1 MNGQALPIE
10 DYAMI
15 GDRLTAAIIGCNGSM
30 DWLCLPRFD
39 SGACFA
45 ALVGGPENGFW
56 RIAPKADTRGTR
68 LYREGTMVLETR
80 FETPEGAAVVIDF
93 MVPELASTHVFRV
106 VRGVR
111 GHVAMAMQMALR
123 FDYGM
128 SIPWVTK
135 LPADQGSGI
144 VAIAGPDL
152 VVLRSAVHLHGRDMT
167 TLADFTVRAGQT
179 ISFQFSHGPS
189 HLPPPAA
196 MDAEAALLCTE
207 AYWREFS
214 GRCTYAGPGAE
225 FPRWKQAVDR
235 SLLTLKALSYA
246 PTGGIVAAPTTSLP
260 ESLGGGRNWDYRY
273 CWLRDATLVLLS
285 LMGAGYNEEA
295 VQWRDWL
302 QRTIAGSAAQL
313 QIMYGLSGERR
324 LDEWEVPWLAGYQ
337 GAKPVRIGNAA
348 SSQVQ
353 LDVYGEVLEC
363 LHQSRHHGMGP
374 PSHGWSLQRGIVD
387 HLMSIWEQPDEGMW
401 EVRGG
406 ARQFTVSKVMAWVA
420 LDRMIKDAKRYR
432 LSGDVA
438 QWRAVRDRIRA
449 DVLEKGFDSSRNTFT
464 QSFGAPALDASLLL
478 MSRAGFLP
486 PDDPRIRG
494 TVAAVEKSLLVD
506 GFVLRYQTEDGVD
519 GLAPGEGA
527 FLACTFWLADA
538 YVEQGRRREAIDLF
552 ERMLDLRNDVGLLAE
567 EYDPVAKRQVGNFP
581 QAFSHVGLVGTAM
594 TLMGKGNRST

>member
-406 ARQFTVSKVMAWVA
+406 ARHFTVSKVMAWVA

>member
-1 MNGQALPIE
+1 
-10 DYAMI
+10 
-15 GDRLTAAIIGCNGSM
+15 
-30 DWLCLPRFD
+30 
-39 SGACFA
+39 
-45 ALVGGPENGFW
+45 
-56 RIAPKADTRGTR
+56 
-68 LYREGTMVLETR
+68 MVLRT
-80 FETPEGAAVVIDF
+80 
-93 MVPELASTHVFRV
+93 
-106 VRGVR
+106 
-111 GHVAMAMQMALR
+111 
-123 FDYGM
+123 
-128 SIPWVTK
+128 
-135 LPADQGSGI
+135 
-144 VAIAGPDL
+144 
-152 VVLRSAVHLHGRDMT
+152 SAHLHGRDMT
-167 TLADFTVRAGQT
+167 TFADFTVRAGQT

-196 MDAEAALLCTE
+196 MDGEAALLGTE
-207 AYWREFS
+207 AYWRDFAS
-214 GRCTYAGPGAE
+214 RCTYAGPGAE

-260 ESLGGGRNWDYRY
+260 EALGGSRNWDYRF
-273 CWLRDATLVLLS
+273 CWLRDATLVLLA
-285 LMGAGYNEEA
+285 LMGAGYSEEA

-324 LDEWEVPWLAGYQ
+324 LDEWEVPWLGGYQ

-363 LHQSRHHGMGP
+363 LHQSRHHGMRP
-374 PSHGWSLQRGIVD
+374 PPHGWSLQRGIVE
-387 HLMSIWEQPDEGMW
+387 HLMEIWESPDEGMW

-406 ARQFTVSKVMAWVA
+406 ARHFTVSKVMAWVA
-420 LDRMIKDAKRYR
+420 MDRMIKDATRYH

-438 QWRAVRDRIRA
+438 QWRAVRDKIRA

-464 QSFGAPALDASLLL
+464 QSFGAPGLDASLLL
-478 MSRAGFLP
+478 MSKVGFLP

-494 TVAAVEKSLLVD
+494 TVAAVEKELLVD
-506 GFVLRYQTEDGVD
+506 GFVLRYQTEGGVD

-567 EYDPVAKRQVGNFP
+567 EYDPVARRQVGNFP

-594 TLMGKGNRST
+594 TLMGKANRIK